1 LYPHEWCNIA
11 EFDAWRRQEE
21 LAYSIDLI
29 ASRVA
34 RGNKLWTLRRLY
46 VCSHQLSGGKKT
58 QQKKCP
64 DRKTR
69 DSKKTGCRCKIVIKR
84 YPHTPIVLGRYEEE
98 HDHEVGIANIAYTRI
113 SSASRE
119 QIKNMLEKKI
129 DPREIVR
136 DLS

>member
-1 LYPHEWCNIA
+1 MA

-21 LAYSIDLI
+21 LAYSIEFI
-29 ASRVA
+29 TSRVA
-34 RGNKLWTLRRLY
+34 HGPGNKLWTLRRNY
-46 VCSHQLSGGKKT
+46 VCSRQLSGGKKD
-58 QQKKCP
+58 QQRKCP

-84 YPHTPIVLGRYEEE
+84 YPHTPIVLGRYDEE
-98 HDHEVGIANIAYTRI
+98 HDHDVGLANIAYTRI

-119 QIKNMLEKKI
+119 QIKNLLEKKI